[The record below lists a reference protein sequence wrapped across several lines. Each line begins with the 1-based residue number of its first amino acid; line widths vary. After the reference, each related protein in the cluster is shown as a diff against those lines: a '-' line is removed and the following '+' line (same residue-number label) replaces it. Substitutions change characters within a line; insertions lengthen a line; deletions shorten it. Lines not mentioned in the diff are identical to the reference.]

1 MNLLSLVISLHFES
15 SVAESAM
22 ACICTSKHICV
33 GIYTAFLKLRTHTNF
48 LTLTKC
54 FELHNQKDD
63 LKAASI
69 TLTKRSSLH
78 ILEFWKYKFLNHNFA
93 LNVISF
99 QYVNTFRIK
108 SSACVFCSSE
118 HIACEYMTKDIY
130 IHLSWMYDIWSCG
143 LSPRYRLSKVSAAH
157 AHKAQKRRRNI

>member
-1 MNLLSLVISLHFES
+1 M
-15 SVAESAM
+15 
-22 ACICTSKHICV
+22 
-33 GIYTAFLKLRTHTNF
+33 
-48 LTLTKC
+48 TLTKC

-63 LKAASI
+63 LKVASI

-78 ILEFWKYKFLNHNFA
+78 ILEFWKYEFLNHNFA

-130 IHLSWMYDIWSCG
+130 IYICPECMISEVVAWVHDIDCQKCQLHMHTKLKKYLSTWWYQFIFLEPLNFHTRDNQDGCVLI
-143 LSPRYRLSKVSAAH
+143 SA
-157 AHKAQKRRRNI
+157 